1 MNNRGDNP
9 WQDIDSSHEDCL
21 LATYL

>member
-1 MNNRGDNP
+1 MNNRGDGP
-9 WQDIDSSHEDCL
+9 WQDIDSSDEDCL